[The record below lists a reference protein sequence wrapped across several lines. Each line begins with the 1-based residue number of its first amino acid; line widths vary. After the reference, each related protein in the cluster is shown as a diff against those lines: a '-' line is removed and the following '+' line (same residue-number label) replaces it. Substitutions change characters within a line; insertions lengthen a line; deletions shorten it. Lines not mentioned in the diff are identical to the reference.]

1 MHHHKRGFTLIEM
14 IVGMSLMAIALT
26 GVLSMLINLAP
37 HTIDPVRQVQAAQL
51 AQRLYGEILSR
62 SFDEYSDHS
71 NGKYR
76 CGETI
81 TGDPY
86 DDKCTHADLY
96 GPDGGE
102 TSPYLYNDVDD
113 YHTKGLWVEANDLLQ
128 SSLHGTPDEE
138 YRQFKVL
145 ITVTSVD
152 FSSGGAESF
161 ITACSEKKC
170 SIGKRIDM
178 SILPPRGTQI
188 DFTAFRGNY

>member
-14 IVGMSLMAIALT
+14 VVGMSLMAIALT

-37 HTIDPVRQVQAAQL
+37 HTIDPARQVQAAQL
-51 AQRLYGEILSR
+51 AQRLYGEIFKR
-62 SFDEYSDHS
+62 SFDEHS
-71 NGKYR
+71 AHSGGQYR
-76 CGETI
+76 CGETVAGI
-81 TGDPY
+81 TYGD
-86 DDKCTHADLY
+86 CTFATSY

-113 YHTKGLWVEANDLLQ
+113 YHTKGVWVEANDLLQ
-128 SSLHGTPDEE
+128 TSLHGTPNEE

-145 ITVTSVD
+145 ITVTGVD
-152 FSSGGAESF
+152 FSSGSAGAFTTS
-161 ITACSEKKC
+161 CSDKC